1 MSPVNCCIL
10 SPEIPGGVC
19 RGERL
24 TRRRLL
30 KDIATDF
37 GFSDYGGSEYTAGS
51 AGSILNRLPETIL
64 SVHEESRRS
73 YQLAGI
79 LES

>member
-1 MSPVNCCIL
+1 MR
-10 SPEIPGGVC
+10 GV
-19 RGERL
+19 
-24 TRRRLL
+24 L
-30 KDIATDF
+30 KDIAAEF
-37 GFSDYGGSEYTAGS
+37 GFSDCGAPEYPAGS